1 VKITEV
7 DFIDV
12 LRNESSV
19 MQAGA
24 TMLRGLQGNVV
35 IPKKTAASSAGW
47 IATEGTAASESE
59 FTSVF

>member
-1 VKITEV
+1 MILTLISEDYRGG

-47 IATEGTAASESE
+47 IATEGSCC
-59 FTSVF
+59 F